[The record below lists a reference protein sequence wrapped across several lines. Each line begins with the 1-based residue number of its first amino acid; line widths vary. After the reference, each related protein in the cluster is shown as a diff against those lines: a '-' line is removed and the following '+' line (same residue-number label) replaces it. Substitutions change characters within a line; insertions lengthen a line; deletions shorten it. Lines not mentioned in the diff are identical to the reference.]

1 MECCRCGTEMFTASM
16 VQVEH
21 LTDDLVFKHA
31 TVHHECGK
39 CGVIYNVFIPALNAT
54 KILRLK
60 KGK

>member
-1 MECCRCGTEMFTASM
+1 MFTASM

-21 LTDDLVFKHA
+21 LTDELVFKHA
-31 TVHHECGK
+31 TVHHECGS
-39 CGVIYNVFIPALNAT
+39 CGVTYNIFIPALGVT